1 MRNLTSGNKMNFTV
15 FAIIVLIILIIL
27 ITSVVMVLRTE
38 KDEYEISSQESIY
51 DKDYNFI
58 ELENDAKI
66 SKKWTGNYYLKENET
81 KKEYNLGSYAI
92 AYNKNMK
99 NLDLFGN
106 FYQVLKGGD
115 ISKIS
120 GYNTVSGNV
129 QSLFYKIDDRKYLIA
144 SRNIKNDTGTL
155 STQNYLIIIID
166 KLGNALLLN
175 NEINA
180 KTINKMIIS
189 ADDFDFDVANEILMY
204 NNESINLKKIIGST
218 NQYVPKE
225 EKENENEDENATE
238 NTQIA
243 DNEQNNEGNN
253 GGNGGSSTIINN
265 REDSTTTII
274 GGDSN
279 QQGSNTN
286 TNTNSNSDANSDSNT
301 NSNTNSGSNKDNGKQ
316 DTSWVGKLNDWM
328 QKVAAGFQSI
338 YNGNSGKKD
347 DTSLAKSISL
357 NSLSADV
364 TTIDIN
370 YAVVDPENKYNV
382 VYALVSDGV
391 KSYSLSLDKKA
402 TTYKLTGLEP
412 NTNYSVEIGYKVI
425 YADSSTDEK
434 VEDTMTV
441 RTKSPVESLKITK
454 VSTEKIYY
462 TLKFDSN
469 FVYDAGAELVVYL
482 NDDEK
487 YSTIKLTSDILEKA
501 ASSGYS
507 GSFTIPKEYKIKNS
521 SIKLKVEDL
530 SYNGTAVNTN
540 LSAKIVNY

>member
-15 FAIIVLIILIIL
+15 FAVIVLIILIIL
-27 ITSVVMVLRTE
+27 ITSVVMVLKVK

-66 SKKWTGNYYLKENET
+66 SKKWTGNYYLKENVT
-81 KKEYNLGSYAI
+81 KKEYNLGNYAI
-92 AYNKNMK
+92 AYNKNMR

-180 KTINKMIIS
+180 KTINQMIIS

-225 EKENENEDENATE
+225 ENETEDENTTG

-243 DNEQNNEGNN
+243 DNGQNNDGNN
-253 GGNGGSSTIINN
+253 GGNSGSSTIINN
-265 REDSTTTII
+265 RDDSTTTII
-274 GGDSN
+274 GGGSN
-279 QQGSNTN
+279 QGSNS
-286 TNTNSNSDANSDSNT
+286 NTNSNSDTAGSNSNSNM
-301 NSNTNSGSNKDNGKQ
+301 NSNTNSDSNKDNGKQ
-316 DTSWVGKLNDWM
+316 DTSWVGKLNEWM

-425 YADSSTDEK
+425 YADSNTDEK

-454 VSTEKIYY
+454 VSTDKIYY
-462 TLKFDSN
+462 TLKFDSK

-507 GSFTIPKEYKIKNS
+507 GSLKIPKEYKIKNS